1 MLIIVLC
8 LLMEKKYLN
17 LKPTRKMLTFQ
28 FRKYGFSATESR
40 EISLNR
46 NMYYF
51 SVDYNSIDKF
61 DISNIHKYLMTK
73 NSIK

>member
-1 MLIIVLC
+1 
-8 LLMEKKYLN
+8 
-17 LKPTRKMLTFQ
+17 MLTFQ
-28 FRKYGFSATESR
+28 FRKYGFNATESR